1 MSSVKLPLEKAGKSS
16 YRVAREIPSTP
27 KTVDSNRSWIWVIGL
42 GIALTPIHNAWF
54 TNLLTNSK
62 GETVFFLPAF
72 ATLLWLM
79 GSLLFLVK
87 RWRKGDRW
95 EDWLG
100 DRRIFIPLLIIVL
113 FMGISGF
120 LTGDGLGGKLA
131 PLFMG
136 LSLFSV
142 YVAARK
148 LGAGLFRALIPFTLL
163 GVVIA
168 VVMGLLNPGV
178 PSAQTEGLITNY
190 CAFAGFLVFGAVL
203 NQGKWQWLLVAAAL
217 VGVFF
222 IGALEGAFIVVV
234 VGLTVLI
241 RRDFSRKLWIIVGI
255 GACVVALW
263 ATLGY
268 LVPLYTGNG
277 NIGAVSSL
285 LSGNSVSADA
295 ITSSRWSVIIKSLKD
310 MHFFGHGFT
319 LTVGTTIDGIGNTV
333 HNMPLVIVHQIGPIA
348 GLAWLFVSL
357 WCLVKTKWKYAWIA
371 LLAMGVFDH
380 FLWTQ
385 FSPYFFAIIGVSTTS
400 VIKSDLIF
408 KKVGEK

>member
-1 MSSVKLPLEKAGKSS
+1 MNSVKQTLEKVGKSS
-16 YRVAREIPSTP
+16 YRVARATPPVP
-27 KTVDSNRSWIWVIGL
+27 KTVSSDRHWIWIIGL

-79 GSLLFLVK
+79 GSLMFLVK
-87 RWRKGDRW
+87 RWKKGDHW

-100 DRRIFIPLLIIVL
+100 DRRIYIPLLIIVL
-113 FMGISGF
+113 FIGISGF
-120 LTGDGLGGKLA
+120 LTGDTLGGKFA

-168 VVMGLLNPGV
+168 VVMGTLNPGV

-190 CAFAGFLVFGAVL
+190 CAFAGFLIFGAVL

-222 IGALEGAFIVVV
+222 IGAVEGAFIVVV
-234 VGLTVLI
+234 VGLAVLI
-241 RRDFSRKLWIIVGI
+241 RRDFSRKFWIAVGI

-263 ATLGY
+263 AALGY
-268 LVPLYTGNG
+268 LVPLYKGNG
-277 NIGAVSSL
+277 NIGAVSAL
-285 LSGNSVSADA
+285 LSGNSVNPDA
-295 ITSSRWSVIIKSLKD
+295 ITSSRWSVIVKSLKD
-310 MHFFGHGFT
+310 IHFFGHGFT
-319 LTVGTTIDGIGNTV
+319 LTVGTTIAGIGNTV
-333 HNMPLVIVHQIGPIA
+333 HNMPLIIVYQIGPIA
-348 GLAWLFVSL
+348 GLAWLFVSI
-357 WCLVKTKWKYAWIA
+357 WCLVKTKWKYAWVA

-380 FLWTQ
+380 YVWNQ
-385 FSPYFFAIIGVSTTS
+385 FAPFYFALVGVCTAST
-400 VIKSDLIF
+400 VKDDLIF
-408 KKVGEK
+408 KRK